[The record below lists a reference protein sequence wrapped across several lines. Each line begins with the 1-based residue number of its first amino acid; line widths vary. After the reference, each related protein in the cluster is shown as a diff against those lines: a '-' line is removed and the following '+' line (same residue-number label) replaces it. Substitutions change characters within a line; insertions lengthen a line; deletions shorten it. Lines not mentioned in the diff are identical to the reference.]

1 MSNLF
6 DNPTINEMKK
16 NLSDEDKKK
25 YEKIGESMYNSIDYN
40 SGVTLDKNS
49 YDMTLVIKYI
59 LEGLKSGLSVDDLSE
74 NEVAILVQAFGEDW
88 QENFEF
94 SSK

>member
-74 NEVAILVQAFGEDW
+74 NEVAILVQAFGENW

>member
-59 LEGLKSGLSVDDLSE
+59 LEGLKSGLSVDDLLE

-88 QENFEF
+88 QEKFEF